1 MNRFIQASAQIKNMY
16 ILNKPYK
23 HLAFLLFLL
32 SCHSTFMA
40 CAQVSGPAAFQ
51 QKTEQI
57 IAKVSSACVRISQY
71 DSMGYRRFGSFSGV
85 VVTADG
91 YVLTAAHA
99 TVTGGAYLVE
109 FPDGRKFMGTALG
122 RVRAVDA
129 AMIKIDTAFTK
140 FPHCELGWSYDLKVN
155 QPCLSVAY
163 PASLNELKNPVSRL
177 GYIVRTIT
185 PEGKMQS
192 TCLMEPGD
200 SGGPVFDFYGRVI
213 ALHSK
218 IEGDLDMNLENPID
232 NYRKYWTVL
241 KEKKDYQNDEYPDPE
256 NTGTDPLE
264 KQLSRLPSAI
274 PVTQVEKLFKGKY
287 HQSSV
292 TIKSSLGEV
301 NMLAWGSVVSMKND
315 EKAVYVVSKSS
326 IVGDHPVI
334 TTPGLQ
340 NLPAKIVKR
349 DEENDLVL
357 LAAKGLKEGI
367 VLGKNDPDLLRK
379 KKGAFM
385 VSPSYKDSLRVGILG
400 NDSVEVKVW
409 TRPVLGLMCISPDT
423 NTVKILGFSV
433 SIVERYGLAV
443 DDIID
448 SLNGV
453 AVTSA
458 KQLANYMK
466 GRKAGDAAVYWVTRG
481 DQKVQINSIF
491 QKLPKVMNK
500 HVADNFDGGMSL
512 RNEGFNDVFVHD
524 SRVRPEECGGPV
536 FDLNGRFCGINIAR
550 ISRTS
555 TLALPPALIYQ
566 FLADNVQKPLL

>member
-1 MNRFIQASAQIKNMY
+1 MY
-16 ILNKPYK
+16 ILIKSYP
-23 HLAFLLFLL
+23 HFTFFLLCCLN
-32 SCHSTFMA
+32 TFVA
-40 CAQVSGPAAFQ
+40 SGQVSDPAAFQ
-51 QKTEQI
+51 QKTEQV
-57 IAKVSSACVRISQY
+57 IARVSSACVRISQY
-71 DSMGYRRFGSFSGV
+71 DSTGYRRFGSFSGV

-91 YVLTAAHA
+91 YILTAAHA
-99 TVTGGAYLVE
+99 TITGGAYLVE

-122 RVRAVDA
+122 RIRAVDA
-129 AMIKIDTAFTK
+129 AMIKIDTAYNM
-140 FPHCELGWSYDLKVN
+140 FPHCELGWSHDLKVN

-218 IEGDLDMNLENPID
+218 IEGDLDINLENPID

-241 KEKKDYQNDEYPDPE
+241 KEKKDYRDDEYPDPE
-256 NTGTDPLE
+256 KVGQDQLE
-264 KQLSRLPSAI
+264 KRLLQLPSAI
-274 PVTQVEKLFKGKY
+274 PSAQVEKSFRNRY
-287 HQSSV
+287 HNRSSV
-292 TIKSSLGEV
+292 TIKSGLGEV
-301 NMLAWGSVVSMKND
+301 DMLAWGTVVSLKN
-315 EKAVYVVSKSS
+315 EENLYVVSKSS

-334 TTPGLQ
+334 TTAGLK

-349 DEENDLVL
+349 DEQNDLVL
-357 LAAKGLKEGI
+357 LATEGLTNGI
-367 VLGKNDPDLLRK
+367 VLRKGDPDLLLNHE
-379 KKGAFM
+379 GAFM

-400 NDSVEVKVW
+400 NNSVEVKVW

-448 SLNGV
+448 SLNGL

-458 KQLANYMK
+458 KQLANYIK
-466 GRKAGDAAVYWVTRG
+466 DRKAGDAAEYWVTRG
-481 DQKVQINSIF
+481 NKKLHINSVF

-500 HVADNFDGGMSL
+500 HVADTFDGGMSL
-512 RNEGFNDVFVHD
+512 RNEGFRDVFVHD

-536 FDLNGRFCGINIAR
+536 FDLNGQFLGINIAR

-555 TLALPPALIYQ
+555 TLALPAAIVFQ
-566 FLADNVQKPLL
+566 FLADSLQKTFL